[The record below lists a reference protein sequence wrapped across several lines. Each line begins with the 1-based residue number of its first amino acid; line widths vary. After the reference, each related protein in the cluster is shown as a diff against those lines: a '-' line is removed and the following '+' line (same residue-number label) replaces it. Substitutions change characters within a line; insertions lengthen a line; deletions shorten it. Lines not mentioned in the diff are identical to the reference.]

1 MIFLGEFMY
10 EEIAV
15 NYFRSLSKS
24 ERKKIIKGIFDSLTD
39 KEKLEIARMLAS
51 KK

>member
-1 MIFLGEFMY
+1 MY
-10 EEIAV
+10 EDIAV
-15 NYFRSLSKS
+15 NYFRSLSKA

-39 KEKLEIARMLAS
+39 KEKLEIAQMLVG